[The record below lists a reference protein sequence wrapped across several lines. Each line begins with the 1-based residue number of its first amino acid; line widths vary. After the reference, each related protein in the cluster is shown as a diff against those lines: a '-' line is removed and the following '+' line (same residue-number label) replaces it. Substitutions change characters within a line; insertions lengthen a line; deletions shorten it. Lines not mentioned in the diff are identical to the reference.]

1 MSWHSI
7 VVSRCKWALCSWFT
21 SLMWQLRAPFLIYLS
36 VLKQT
41 LLCHQHIWDY
51 RIKHSSL
58 DCFFFISVQLAESW
72 QPTSRMSWCPNS
84 SPCSCKKLHWWHV
97 FEQTTY
103 IKCLV
108 KSILMVSVGL
118 GNMAKKTYI
127 FIFGLHCDL
136 LYLLSNKKYF
146 RKICILVRIIAL
158 LFYCTVSVVCL
169 VHMYS
174 WQENGNI
181 SMTF

>member
-21 SLMWQLRAPFLIYLS
+21 SLMWQLRAPFLIYFS

-58 DCFFFISVQLAESW
+58 DHFFKSVRLAESW

-103 IKCLV
+103 IKCLL
-108 KSILMVSVGL
+108 KSICGFGQYGQKNIYFNFLAAL
-118 GNMAKKTYI
+118 RYAI
-127 FIFGLHCDL
+127 FIVQQ
-136 LYLLSNKKYF
+136 KRPVM
-146 RKICILVRIIAL
+146 RKC
-158 LFYCTVSVVCL
+158 F
-169 VHMYS
+169 
-174 WQENGNI
+174 
-181 SMTF
+181 